1 MKNKRLGDMLIQQGV
16 ISQQQLQQALAK
28 QKEEHKRLGEVLVGD
43 GFITESQLIET
54 LRIQL
59 GIDYIDL
66 SKIDIDPSMSRLIP
80 GHGAKKYSIVPV
92 RTSKDTLF
100 LAMEDPLNFMAIEYA
115 RDASGKKIIPMI
127 ATASAVTHAINVLY
141 GNEGAAEAMQQ
152 MREEAGISS
161 DAVNDEETREEDAP
175 TIRLVNSIIKRGVAE
190 KASDIHFETTGGD
203 MVIRMRIDGRLHR
216 IMTVPS
222 DLIEPVIL
230 RLKVMGKLDIVERR
244 VPQDGRA
251 VLKVRGK
258 EVDLRISTLPTI
270 YGEKVVLRL
279 LGTGDTLLTR
289 QGIGIPAYENEKLN
303 SLMSLSSGVI
313 LIVGPTG
320 SGKSSTMY
328 ALMQELLSEETN
340 LITLEDPVEYHI
352 DGATQ
357 VEINEKVGLTFAAGL
372 RAILRQD
379 PDIICVGEI
388 RDGETARIAMRAA
401 MTGHLVIST
410 IHTEDA
416 VSAIDRLRDMG
427 VEPYLI
433 ASGLRGI
440 ISQRLLRKICTHCR
454 EEYVPD
460 PSEIAL
466 ANVRDF
472 SGRKYFRGKGCD
484 YCFHTGYRGRT
495 GVFEILVMNNALRRC
510 ITSGGDKQEFRRLAN
525 ETDFTPMIVNADRMA
540 EEGTT
545 TLGEIIR
552 TLRTE

>member
-28 QKEEHKRLGEVLVGD
+28 QKEEHKRLGEVLVDD

-92 RTSKDTLF
+92 RMSKDTLF

-115 RDASGKKIIPMI
+115 RDTSGKKIVSMI
-127 ATASAVTHAINVLY
+127 ATGSAVRHAINVLY

-152 MREEAGISS
+152 MREEAGISD
-161 DAVNDEETREEDAP
+161 DAVNDEEVREEDAP
-175 TIRLVNSIIKRGVAE
+175 TIRLVNSIIDRGVTE
-190 KASDIHFETTGGD
+190 KASDIHFEPTGGD
-203 MVIRMRIDGRLHR
+203 LIIRMRIDGRLHR
-216 IMTVPS
+216 IMAVPH
-222 DLIEPVIL
+222 DLIEPVIS
-230 RLKVMGKLDIVERR
+230 RLKVMGKMDIVERR
-244 VPQDGRA
+244 IPQDGRA
-251 VLKVRGK
+251 VLKVHGK

-279 LGTGDTLLTR
+279 LGTGDTQLTR
-289 QGIGIPAYENEKLN
+289 AGIGIPAYENEKLDR
-303 SLMSLSSGVI
+303 LLSLSSGVI

-379 PDIICVGEI
+379 PDVICVGEI
-388 RDGETARIAMRAA
+388 RDGETAEIAMRAA

-433 ASGLRGI
+433 AAGLRGI
-440 ISQRLLRKICTHCR
+440 ISQRLLRKICVHCQ
-454 EEYVPD
+454 EEYIPD
-460 PSEIAL
+460 PSEISL
-466 ANVRDF
+466 ANVREF

-484 YCFHTGYRGRT
+484 YCFHTGYRGRI

-510 ITSGGDKQEFRRLAN
+510 ITSGGDKQEFRRLAD

-545 TLGEIIR
+545 TLEEIIR

>member
-16 ISQQQLQQALAK
+16 INREQLQQALEK

-43 GFITESQLIET
+43 GFITERQLIET

-80 GHGAKKYSIVPV
+80 AHGAKKYSIVPV
-92 RTSKDTLF
+92 RMSKDTLF

-115 RDASGKKIIPMI
+115 RDTSGKRIVPMI
-127 ATASAVTHAINVLY
+127 AAGSAVSHAISVLY

-152 MREEAGISS
+152 MREEAGISN
-161 DAVNDEETREEDAP
+161 DAVNDEEAHEADAP
-175 TIRLVNSIIKRGVAE
+175 TIRLVNSIIGRGVTE
-190 KASDIHFETTGGD
+190 KASDIHFEPTGGD
-203 MVIRMRIDGRLHR
+203 MIIRMRIDGRLHR
-216 IMTVPS
+216 IMAVPS
-222 DLIEPVIL
+222 DLIEPVIS
-230 RLKVMGKLDIVERR
+230 RLKVMGKMDIVERR
-244 VPQDGRA
+244 MPQDGRA
-251 VLKVRGK
+251 VLKVREK

-270 YGEKVVLRL
+270 YGEKIVLRL
-279 LGTGDTLLTR
+279 LGAGDTELTR
-289 QGIGIPAYENEKLN
+289 VGIGIPAGENEKLDR
-303 SLMSLSSGVI
+303 LMSLSSGVI

-352 DGATQ
+352 DGAVQ
-357 VEINEKVGLTFAAGL
+357 VEINEKVGLTFASGL

-379 PDIICVGEI
+379 PDTICVGEI
-388 RDGETARIAMRAA
+388 RDGETAEIAMRAA

-433 ASGLRGI
+433 AGGLRGI
-440 ISQRLLRKICTHCR
+440 ISQRLLRRICPHCR

-460 PSEIAL
+460 PSEISL

-472 SGRKYFRGKGCD
+472 PGRNYYRGKGCD

-495 GVFEILVMNNALRRC
+495 GVFEILVMNNALRHC
-510 ITSGGDKQEFRRLAN
+510 ITSGGDKEEFRRLAG

-545 TLGEIIR
+545 TLEEIIR